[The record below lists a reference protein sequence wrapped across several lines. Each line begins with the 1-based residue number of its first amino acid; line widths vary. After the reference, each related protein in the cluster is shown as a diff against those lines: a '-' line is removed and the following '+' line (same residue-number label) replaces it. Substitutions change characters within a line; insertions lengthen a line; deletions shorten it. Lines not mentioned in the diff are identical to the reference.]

1 MNTVPAAGTALRP
14 SSASIPA
21 LRILSTVSYTHLRA
35 HEIEDHSAYLLNA
48 RNGSR
53 KRYAGLTD
61 TKSYKRQLQII
72 KNGGYAT
79 SGSYVSQLSRVI
91 NTYNLTQWD
100 K

>member
-1 MNTVPAAGTALRP
+1 MPETAA
-14 SSASIPA
+14 
-21 LRILSTVSYTHLRA
+21 
-35 HEIEDHSAYLLNA
+35 ENA
-48 RNGSR
+48 MQD
-53 KRYAGLTD
+53 TD